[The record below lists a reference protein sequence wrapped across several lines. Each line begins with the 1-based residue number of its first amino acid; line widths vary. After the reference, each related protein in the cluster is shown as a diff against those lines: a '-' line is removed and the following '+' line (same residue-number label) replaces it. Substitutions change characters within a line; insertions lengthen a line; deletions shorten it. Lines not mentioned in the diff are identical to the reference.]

1 MTNKP
6 KLKVV
11 YRKTDDLSPYEN
23 NARVHTQSQIDILK
37 KSIAEFGF
45 TNPILVDESD
55 TVIAGHARL
64 EAATQMEIAQ
74 VPTIVLQGLTEEQ
87 RAAYAIADNKITLNA
102 SWDFKTLEEE
112 IEKLRETDLDLDLT
126 GFTDI
131 ELQQFG
137 DTAVDDPAQEWDGMP
152 EFENEAAGAHRVIK
166 VHIRDE
172 EAERKFFDLV
182 GVLPSELAKYMWFP
196 SPPPAENI
204 RKDGEN
210 VQEWVGSDDE

>member
-182 GVLPSELAKYMWFP
+182 GVLPSESAKYMWFP